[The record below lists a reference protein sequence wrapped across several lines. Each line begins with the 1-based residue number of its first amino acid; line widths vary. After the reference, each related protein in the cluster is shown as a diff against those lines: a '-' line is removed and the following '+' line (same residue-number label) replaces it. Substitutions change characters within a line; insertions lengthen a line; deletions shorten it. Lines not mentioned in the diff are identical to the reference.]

1 MQGNVLAKARTI
13 LIRGMAAGA
22 VVLTYA
28 VSGIGA
34 QVASV
39 VGITTLGT
47 LTTATPAAA
56 GYRYRRRW
64 YRRRYYRWGY

>member
-1 MQGNVLAKARTI
+1 MQGNVLLKARSI
-13 LIRGMAAGA
+13 LIRGLAAGA

-39 VGITTLGT
+39 VGITTLAT
-47 LTTATPAAA
+47 LTTTTPAAA
-56 GYRYRRRW
+56 GYRYRRR
-64 YRRRYYRWGY
+64 YRRYYRYGY

>member
-13 LIRGMAAGA
+13 LIRGLAAGA

-39 VGITTLGT
+39 VGITSLAT
-47 LTTATPAAA
+47 LTTSTPAAA
-56 GYRYRRRW
+56 GYRYRRR